1 MRPQRL
7 MSILVAMLL
16 LTVAG
21 TIISLA
27 LSNQADG
34 SYNLLTNP
42 GFEDGYSER
51 LDPYALWEG
60 PKGELTIANGWELW
74 YDNRDQCREGL
85 CCYNF
90 RPEYKPEDGY
100 VFTDPQR
107 VRSGRYAQKMFTLF
121 STHTAGLY
129 QRVAVPEGSQVKF
142 SIWVVVWSSS
152 VSDPHHST
160 LPGKYWL
167 SVGIDPY
174 GGTDP
179 FSDQIVWSGG
189 VEHYDEH
196 VWLSVA
202 AVAQADHVTVFTKA
216 APEWCV
222 KHNDSYW
229 DDARLVIPLPFEVF
243 LPLVLKNYGT
253 PVPTWTPTATSTP
266 TPTETQTLTATPTV
280 TPTPTC
286 PPPATPEPLWVDP
299 VTSPTF
305 ALTQT
310 VTVYL
315 GRGRTVTV
323 TSEAGTTV
331 VNGFFDAYTN
341 PAYVTINL
349 LPNTTH
355 HLKVTGLVEYAPA
368 CFYTLS
374 TTWDRIG
381 NPLIIVQQSPTP
393 TVTPTE
399 TPTVTPTATPTAT
412 PTETPTATPT
422 TALPD
427 LTASSKTADRATIDY
442 FESVY
447 YTIEL
452 HNSGPG
458 VAASVQ
464 ITDVVPSLLTYLD
477 GTVTG
482 GAVYNLETDTI
493 TWAGSLAGGE
503 TRTITFGCSGPT
515 PPIPHD
521 SPITNQAVVDDGFHA
536 PFIRF
541 VTIIANPWPT
551 ATPTATLTTTATSTV
566 TATATPTATST
577 PGG

>member
-1 MRPQRL
+1 MQPQRL
-7 MSILVAMLL
+7 MSTVVAMLL

-21 TIISLA
+21 AIAGLVK
-27 LSNQADG
+27 LSNQAEG

-51 LDPYALWEG
+51 PDPYEPWKG

-74 YDNRDQCREGL
+74 YDNRDQCSEGL

-100 VFTDPQR
+100 IFTDPQR
-107 VRSGRYAQKMFTLF
+107 VRSGRYAQKMFTLY

-129 QRVAVPEGSQVKF
+129 QRVAVPEGSEVEF
-142 SIWVVVWSSS
+142 SIWVMVWSSS
-152 VSDPHHST
+152 QDNPHYST

-179 FSDQIVWSGG
+179 FSDQLIWSERI
-189 VEHYDEH
+189 EHYDEH
-196 VWLSVA
+196 VWLSVT

-229 DDARLVIPLPFEVF
+229 DDARLITPLPFEVF
-243 LPLVLKNYGT
+243 LPLVSKNYGT

-266 TPTETQTLTATPTV
+266 TSTPTETQTLTATPTV

-355 HLKVTGLVEYAPA
+355 HLKVTGLVEYAPG

-374 TTWDRIG
+374 TTWDRDG

-399 TPTVTPTATPTAT
+399 TPTVTPTATPT
-412 PTETPTATPT
+412 PT
-422 TALPD
+422 TTLPD
-427 LTASSKTADRATIDY
+427 LSASRKTASPSIVDY
-442 FESVY
+442 FEEVH

-458 VAASVQ
+458 VATSVR
-464 ITDVVPSLLTYLD
+464 ITDTVPLLLTYLD

-482 GAVYNLETDTI
+482 GAVYNAETDTI
-493 TWAGSLAGGE
+493 TWSGSLASGE
-503 TRTITFGCSGPT
+503 THTISFGCSGPV
-515 PPIPHD
+515 PIIPHD
-521 SPITNQAVVDDGFHA
+521 SPITNQVVIDDGFHA

-551 ATPTATLTTTATSTV
+551 ATPTDTATPTV
-566 TATATPTATST
+566 TVTATPTATST